1 MLRIMKVFC
10 YADVVGGS
18 GGRLYWG
25 ATFQG
30 KTRCSSSG
38 QCAREGTLDL
48 SRLSYPSDDRS
59 AMPEKTQ
66 KSHAL
71 TCVQKTGPSTSFVKP
86 VVPLF
91 CFKCTYVFS

>member
-1 MLRIMKVFC
+1 
-10 YADVVGGS
+10 
-18 GGRLYWG
+18 
-25 ATFQG
+25 
-30 KTRCSSSG
+30 
-38 QCAREGTLDL
+38 
-48 SRLSYPSDDRS
+48 
-59 AMPEKTQ
+59 MPEKTQ